1 MLTCFKFLVPLIIQ
15 GGGQRDGGQSFMGVV
30 LICLDVSFAVGSLIL
45 LLTMLFLV
53 HAPISQRF
61 LFYFACNNVG
71 GRYFLRQDYTIE
83 CFKNAHWEF
92 SIVVISFSIQIL
104 SSSIVQNF
112 IPARKSTSRKGD
124 NGIVIV
130 VGGSYI
136 YHGAPVLSSLA
147 ALRCGTDLVYTSVP
161 KINVTPT
168 RAISPNLI
176 VIPLV
181 DQKLTLGAVKKLV
194 GALPRNLHSAT
205 IGMGLA
211 IQEKN
216 SLLYLVK
223 SLLDR
228 DVRLSLDASAL
239 IPEVLPLLANKN
251 VVVTP
256 HSGEFKRLF
265 GDVPPDSQN
274 ERIPLVEQHALDN
287 GITILLK
294 GPTDIISNGKTTYL
308 CEKNTPAMTVGGTGD
323 VLSGLVAGLLSKNRN
338 SLESAAAASF
348 ICGLAGKHVQD
359 KLGLHMTS
367 MDLIDAIPNVMKPF
381 DKII

>member
-1 MLTCFKFLVPLIIQ
+1 MLEPQT
-15 GGGQRDGGQSFMGVV
+15 
-30 LICLDVSFAVGSLIL
+30 
-45 LLTMLFLV
+45 
-53 HAPISQRF
+53 
-61 LFYFACNNVG
+61 
-71 GRYFLRQDYTIE
+71 
-83 CFKNAHWEF
+83 
-92 SIVVISFSIQIL
+92 L
-104 SSSIVQNF
+104 SSSIVKNF

-124 NGIVIV
+124 NGIVLV

-136 YHGAPVLSSLA
+136 YHGAPILSSLA
-147 ALRCGTDLVYTSVP
+147 ALRCGTDLVYTCVP

-216 SLLYLVK
+216 SLLHLVK

-239 IPEVLPLLANKN
+239 IPEVLPILSHKN

-265 GDVPPDSQN
+265 GDVPSDSN
-274 ERIPLVEQHALDN
+274 AERIKLVEEKALKH
-287 GITILLK
+287 GITVLLK
-294 GPTDIISNGKTTYL
+294 GSTDIVSDGKITYL

-323 VLSGLVAGLLSKNRN
+323 VLSGLVAGLLSTNRN
-338 SLESAAAASF
+338 SLESAAAASY
-348 ICGLAGKHVQD
+348 ICGLAGKEVQE
-359 KLGLHMTS
+359 KLGFHITS
-367 MDLIDAIPNVMKPF
+367 MDLIDSLPIVMKPF
-381 DKII
+381 DRIV

>member
-1 MLTCFKFLVPLIIQ
+1 MEPQL
-15 GGGQRDGGQSFMGVV
+15 
-30 LICLDVSFAVGSLIL
+30 
-45 LLTMLFLV
+45 
-53 HAPISQRF
+53 
-61 LFYFACNNVG
+61 
-71 GRYFLRQDYTIE
+71 
-83 CFKNAHWEF
+83 
-92 SIVVISFSIQIL
+92 L
-104 SSSIVQNF
+104 SSSIVENF
-112 IPARKSTSRKGD
+112 IPARKSASRKGD
-124 NGIVIV
+124 NGIVLVI
-130 VGGSYI
+130 GGSYI
-136 YHGAPVLSSLA
+136 YHGAPILSSLA

-216 SLLYLVK
+216 SLLHLVE
-223 SLLDR
+223 SLLNR

-251 VVVTP
+251 IVVTP
-256 HSGEFKRLF
+256 HAGEFKRLF
-265 GDVPPDSQN
+265 GYVPSDSKN
-274 ERIPLVEQHALDN
+274 ERIQLVEKHALDN
-287 GITILLK
+287 GVTILLK
-294 GPTDIISNGKTTYL
+294 GPTDIISNGNTTYL

-323 VLSGLVAGLLSKNRN
+323 VLSGLVAGLLSNNRN
-338 SLESAAAASF
+338 SLESAAAAAF
-348 ICGLAGKHVQD
+348 ICGLTGKQVQE

-367 MDLIDAIPNVMKPF
+367 MDLIDAIPSIMKPF

>member
-1 MLTCFKFLVPLIIQ
+1 LEPQL
-15 GGGQRDGGQSFMGVV
+15 
-30 LICLDVSFAVGSLIL
+30 
-45 LLTMLFLV
+45 
-53 HAPISQRF
+53 
-61 LFYFACNNVG
+61 
-71 GRYFLRQDYTIE
+71 
-83 CFKNAHWEF
+83 
-92 SIVVISFSIQIL
+92 L
-104 SSSIVQNF
+104 SSSIVENF
-112 IPARKSTSRKGD
+112 IPARKSASRKGN
-124 NGIVIV
+124 NGIVLVI
-130 VGGSYI
+130 GGSYI
-136 YHGAPVLSSLA
+136 YHGAPILSSLA

-216 SLLYLVK
+216 SLLHLVE
-223 SLLDR
+223 SLLNR

-256 HSGEFKRLF
+256 HTGEFRRLF
-265 GDVPPDSQN
+265 GDTPSDSKN
-274 ERIPLVEQHALDN
+274 ERIQLVEKHALDN

-294 GPTDIISNGKTTYL
+294 GPTDIISNGNTTYL
-308 CEKNTPAMTVGGTGD
+308 CQKNTPAMTVGGTGD
-323 VLSGLVAGLLSKNRN
+323 VLSGLVAGLLSNNRN
-338 SLESAAAASF
+338 SLESAAAAAF
-348 ICGLAGKHVQD
+348 ICGLTGKQVQD

-367 MDLIDAIPNVMKPF
+367 MDLIDAIPSIMKPF

>member
-1 MLTCFKFLVPLIIQ
+1 MEPLIL
-15 GGGQRDGGQSFMGVV
+15 S
-30 LICLDVSFAVGSLIL
+30 A
-45 LLTMLFLV
+45 T
-53 HAPISQRF
+53 
-61 LFYFACNNVG
+61 
-71 GRYFLRQDYTIE
+71 TIE
-83 CFKNAHWEF
+83 
-92 SIVVISFSIQIL
+92 
-104 SSSIVQNF
+104 NF
-112 IPARKSTSRKGD
+112 IAPRKSTSRKGE
-124 NGIVIV
+124 NGIVLV

-136 YHGAPVLSSLA
+136 YHGAPILSSLA
-147 ALRCGTDLVYTSVP
+147 ALRSGTDLVYTSVP
-161 KINVTPT
+161 KINVAST
-168 RAISPNLI
+168 RSISPNLI

-216 SLLYLVK
+216 SLLHLVK

-239 IPEVLPLLANKN
+239 IPEVLPILANKN

-256 HSGEFKRLF
+256 HAGEFKRLF
-265 GDVPPDSQN
+265 GEILSDSTS
-274 ERIPLVEQHALDN
+274 ERINLVEQNALKY

-294 GPTDIISNGKTTYL
+294 GPTDVISDGNMTYL

-323 VLSGLVAGLLSKNRN
+323 VLSGLVAGLLSNNRN
-338 SLESAAAASF
+338 CLESAAAASF
-348 ICGLAGKHVQD
+348 ICSLAGKEIQS
-359 KLGLHMTS
+359 KSGLHITS
-367 MDLIDAIPNVMKPF
+367 MDLIDELPNVMKPF